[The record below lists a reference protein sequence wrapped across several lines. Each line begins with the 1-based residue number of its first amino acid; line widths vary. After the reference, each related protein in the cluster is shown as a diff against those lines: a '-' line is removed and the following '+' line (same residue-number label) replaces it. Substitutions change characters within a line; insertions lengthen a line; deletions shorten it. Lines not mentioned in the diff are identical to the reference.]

1 MKMRATVWALAIV
14 IGAGGCA
21 RRDALDAGAVDAG
34 ALDAGSL
41 DASDPFDGGAGDET
55 RDAGDALD
63 GGGGSGG
70 SDAGGGG
77 NDAGREDAGGLDGGS
92 ELDAGSALDAGIDAG
107 PIDAGPPNG
116 GCISGGSGTHV
127 ARFRWEGSGPGST
140 AYVVYEANTL
150 PDRSRWRAGAYSR
163 GGIGTY
169 RPTFT
174 DTFLGEGGLEL
185 SGTTFIDVELSTAS
199 LAHVSN
205 ATIAIYGRSFATTS
219 SGSFSWMTFDGSGAS
234 PYGGVSN
241 SAPYE
246 WYPADATAA
255 LPAGNG
261 GVLLRIEAG
270 PPSNSLVVRRVE
282 ICFDAT

>member
-1 MKMRATVWALAIV
+1 MNLSLPVPRRPRA
-14 IGAGGCA
+14 
-21 RRDALDAGAVDAG
+21 R
-34 ALDAGSL
+34 
-41 DASDPFDGGAGDET
+41 AGDQ
-55 RDAGDALD
+55 A
-63 GGGGSGG
+63 SC
-70 SDAGGGG
+70 SDAV
-77 NDAGREDAGGLDGGS
+77 GRQGPIAPRWDRSRRRGTPKAS
-92 ELDAGSALDAGIDAG
+92 G

-246 WYPADATAA
+246 WSPADATAA